1 GPGFAYENR
10 IYWLCGPAYANRAGV
25 RAASNTEKSD
35 ARSAVA
41 FEHHFSLISYPILP
55 IALPP
60 PQHREVHLK
69 KTTYFFNTV
78 PFSEPLFKK
87 VLFF

>member
-1 GPGFAYENR
+1 MNQVGREPR
-10 IYWLCGPAYANRAGV
+10 RRP
-25 RAASNTEKSD
+25 ASNTEKSD

-55 IALPP
+55 IAPP

-78 PFSEPLFKK
+78 PFSESLLKK
-87 VLFF
+87 VLFFLIAKIG